1 MHTES
6 TLDTTQADRT
16 TLRPMR
22 ATDLPACHA
31 MSLHLHWPHRLAD
44 WQFHHQVSS
53 SWAVEQEQPDGTLN
67 VAGSGMLCRLDEDYA
82 SLGLVIIADA
92 LQGRGLGR
100 AMMQRLLADAGSRN
114 VILNATE
121 AGRPLYEK
129 LGFVV
134 TDTLSQHQST
144 TASAPATLPAGT
156 HIRPLRPDEVPAL
169 LALDRQASGIDRSAL
184 LQALLKLAEVVVLER
199 QGQVAGVAFQRE
211 FGRGRVIGPVI
222 ASSVEDAK
230 ALIAYWVNAY
240 PGAYLRIDVPGRSG
254 LKPWLQE
261 IGLTCVDDVVSMCR
275 GTPPKAD
282 PTWRTYSMINQAL
295 G

>member
-6 TLDTTQADRT
+6 TLTAGQAAQT

-22 ATDLPACHA
+22 PEDLVSCHA

-53 SWAVEQEQPDGTLN
+53 SWAVELEQPDGARS
-67 VAGSGMLCRLDEDYA
+67 VAGSGMLCPLGEDYA

-100 AMMQRLLADAGSRN
+100 AMMQRLLQDAGSRN
-114 VILNATE
+114 VILNATD

-129 LGFVV
+129 LGFAV

-144 TASAPATLPAGT
+144 TARAQPVLAADAR
-156 HIRPLRPDEVPAL
+156 IRPLRKEEAPAF
-169 LALDRQASGIDRSAL
+169 LALDRQASGMDRSTL
-184 LQALLKLAEVVVLER
+184 LQPLLATAEVAVLE
-199 QGQVAGVAFQRE
+199 QAGQVKGVAMLRE

-222 ASSVEDAK
+222 ASQVEDAK
-230 ALIAYWVNAY
+230 ALIAHWVHAY
-240 PGAYLRIDVPGRSG
+240 PGAYLRIDVPGRTG
-254 LKPWLQE
+254 LKPWLEE
-261 IGLTCVDDVVSMCR
+261 IGLTCVDNVVSMCR
-275 GTPPKAD
+275 GTPPSPAT
-282 PTWRTYSMINQAL
+282 PWRTYSMINQAL

>member
-6 TLDTTQADRT
+6 TLTAAQT

-22 ATDLPACHA
+22 TEDLASCHA

-53 SWAVEQEQPDGTLN
+53 SWAVELEEPDGARS
-67 VAGSGMLCRLDEDYA
+67 VAGSGMLCPLGEDYA
-82 SLGLVIIADA
+82 SLGLVIIKDE

-100 AMMQRLLADAGSRN
+100 AMMQRLLQDAGSRN

-144 TASAPATLPAGT
+144 TASATPVLAPGAR
-156 HIRPLRPDEVPAL
+156 IRPLRQDEVPAL
-169 LALDRQASGIDRSAL
+169 LALDRHASGMDRSGL
-184 LQALLKLAEVVVLER
+184 LVPLLASSEVAVLE
-199 QGQVAGVAFQRE
+199 QDGQVKGVAYLRE

-222 ASSVEDAK
+222 AGEVEDAK
-230 ALIAYWVNAY
+230 TLIAHWIHAY
-240 PGAYLRIDVPGRSG
+240 PGAYLRIDVPGRTG

-261 IGLTCVDDVVSMCR
+261 IGLTCVDNVVSMCR
-275 GTPPKAD
+275 GTPPKIGK
-282 PTWRTYSMINQAL
+282 TWRTYSLINQAL